1 MTTPLHDAA
10 YRGKVAV
17 AKVLLGA
24 KADIDRP
31 SKVGAQSSPEIERY
45 MQAVVHTSSF
55 AIRPLSLVV
64 ATARHDSIDD
74 GGVPRSIGHAA
85 VPPQGGRRPHD
96 AGR

>member
-1 MTTPLHDAA
+1 MTALYFAA

-24 KADIDRP
+24 KANIDRP

-64 ATARHDSIDD
+64 ATVRRDSIDD
-74 GGVPRSIGHAA
+74 GGVPRPIGPAA